1 MSANAIV
8 IGHLTLASGKQKSTI
23 DDRIAATAN
32 TQDQGINMPGS
43 RYRPSAV
50 DGLPARISGQWAKEK
65 LKYLDKYMHLFNVGM
80 KNRWHNRV
88 FFDLLAG
95 CGKCVDE
102 DTGEEFD
109 GSPLRAVQCDEP
121 FTQVICVE
129 SDPGLADAL
138 EQRTTGKAVVI
149 RDDCNSPKVIE
160 QLRASLGYGI
170 LGLAFVDNL
179 GLDVPL
185 STIAALT
192 ESRLLDLFIVFQIG
206 DIKRNIRDVLAG
218 RDQPDRFDA
227 FFGEGWRDVAI
238 QAERENL
245 TADETTTRL
254 LDFYAGKL
262 KGLDYDHIAHSRRV
276 MKNSTGVGLYRLIL
290 AGRHERAVDF
300 FNKVSAIDPWG
311 QRDFGF

>member
-1 MSANAIV
+1 MP
-8 IGHLTLASGKQKSTI
+8 G
-23 DDRIAATAN
+23 ATAA
-32 TQDQGINMPGS
+32 QDEGVNVTGS

-50 DGLPARISGQWAKEK
+50 DSLPARISGQWAKEK

-88 FFDLLAG
+88 FLDRLAG
-95 CGKCVDE
+95 CGRCVDE
-102 DTGEEFD
+102 DTGEEFE
-109 GSPLRAVQCDEP
+109 GSPLRAIQCVEP
-121 FTQVICVE
+121 FTRVICVE

-138 EQRTTGKAVVI
+138 EQRTGGKAEVV
-149 RDDCNSPKVIE
+149 RDDCNNPKVIE
-160 QLRASLGYGI
+160 QRASLGYGI

-192 ESRLLDLFIVFQIG
+192 EGRLLDLFIVFQIG
-206 DIKRNIRDVLAG
+206 DIKRNIRDVLVG
-218 RDQPDRFDA
+218 RDEPDRFDA
-227 FFGEGWRDVAI
+227 FFGAGWKDLATK
-238 QAERENL
+238 AERENL

-262 KGLDYDHIAHSRRV
+262 KDLGYNHIGHSRRV

-311 QRDFGF
+311 QRDLGF

>member
-1 MSANAIV
+1 M
-8 IGHLTLASGKQKSTI
+8 T
-23 DDRIAATAN
+23 
-32 TQDQGINMPGS
+32 GS
-43 RYRPSAV
+43 RYRPSAI
-50 DGLPARISGQWAKEK
+50 DGLPSRISGQWAKEK

-109 GSPLRAVQCDEP
+109 GSPLRAIKCDEP
-121 FTQVICVE
+121 FTRVICIE
-129 SDPGLADAL
+129 SDAGLADAL
-138 EQRTTGKAVVI
+138 EQRTIGQADVI
-149 RDDCNSPKVIE
+149 RDDCNNPKVIE
-160 QLRASLGYGI
+160 QLRSSLGYGI

-185 STIAALT
+185 STIGELT
-192 ESRLLDLFIVFQIG
+192 EGRLLDLFIVFQIG

-218 RDQPDRFDA
+218 RDEPDRFDA
-227 FFGEGWRDVAI
+227 FFGAGWKDVAAK
-238 QAERENL
+238 AERENL

-262 KGLDYDHIAHSRRV
+262 NGLGYNHIGHSRRV

-311 QRDFGF
+311 QRGFGF

>member
-1 MSANAIV
+1 ML
-8 IGHLTLASGKQKSTI
+8 GPGSGEV
-23 DDRIAATAN
+23 
-32 TQDQGINMPGS
+32 QGEEVNVTGS
-43 RYRPSAV
+43 RYRPSAI
-50 DGLPARISGQWAKEK
+50 DGLPARVSGQWAKEK
-65 LKYLDKYMHLFNVGM
+65 LKYLDKYMHLFSVGM
-80 KNRWHNRV
+80 KNRWQNRV
-88 FFDLLAG
+88 FLDLLAG
-95 CGKCVDE
+95 CGRCIDE
-102 DTGEEFD
+102 DTGEEFE
-109 GSPLRAVQCDEP
+109 GSPLRAVQCEEP
-121 FTQVICVE
+121 FTRVICVE

-138 EQRTTGKAVVI
+138 EQRTTDKAQVI
-149 RDDCNSPKVIE
+149 RDDCNDPRVIE

-185 STIAALT
+185 ATIAALT
-192 ESRLLDLFIVFQIG
+192 EGRLLDLFIVFQIG

-227 FFGEGWRDVAI
+227 FFGVGWNDVAVK
-238 QAERENL
+238 AERENL

-254 LDFYAGKL
+254 LDFYASKL
-262 KGLDYDHIAHSRRV
+262 KDVGYNYIGHSRRV

-311 QRDFGF
+311 QRDLGF